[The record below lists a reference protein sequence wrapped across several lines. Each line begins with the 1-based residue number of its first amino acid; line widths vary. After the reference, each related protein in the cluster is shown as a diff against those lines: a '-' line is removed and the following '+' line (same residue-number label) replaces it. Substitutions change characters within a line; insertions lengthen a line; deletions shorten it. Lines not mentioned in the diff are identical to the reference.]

1 MEQGGS
7 HYTGQLKGHGLCG
20 ELRARAFCS
29 HAFRCFC
36 RARLSTVLFWF
47 CILPGLSRQ
56 RRGGGWGGASLISAS
71 LLEGLAS
78 FDSPIYLCQEF
89 SFEFLPACLSMI
101 FCVKWRRSGGGGGEN
116 KFSSFWDSS
125 FSFSIFIFFFPHDS
139 GLLLISFLGFSTRSY
154 LSLLL
159 SLALRGF
166 LIFFFFLSPFLYSV
180 LQKSFGSISSFSWYL
195 LNMKLSVIGW
205 F

>member
-1 MEQGGS
+1 M
-7 HYTGQLKGHGLCG
+7 L
-20 ELRARAFCS
+20 
-29 HAFRCFC
+29 
-36 RARLSTVLFWF
+36 
-47 CILPGLSRQ
+47 LPGHTVHCALLVLHLAWLVQ
-56 RRGGGWGGASLISAS
+56 TETGRGEGGASLISAS

-78 FDSPIYLCQEF
+78 FDPPIYLCQEF

-101 FCVKWRRSGGGGGEN
+101 FRVKWRRSVGGGGEN

-139 GLLLISFLGFSTRSY
+139 GLFPISFLGFSTRSY

-166 LIFFFFLSPFLYSV
+166 LIFFFFLSPFLYSAPE
-180 LQKSFGSISSFSWYL
+180 
-195 LNMKLSVIGW
+195 VIW
-205 F
+205 VYI